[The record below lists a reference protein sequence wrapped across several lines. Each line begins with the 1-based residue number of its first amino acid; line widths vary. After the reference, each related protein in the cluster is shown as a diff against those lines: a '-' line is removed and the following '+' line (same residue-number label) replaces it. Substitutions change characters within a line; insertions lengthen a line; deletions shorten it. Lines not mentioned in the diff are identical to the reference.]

1 MAVLGEQEGFR
12 AMGEGSDQLRTAR
25 VYDGLDDGGRPM
37 AVREVLPDRVWD
49 ELLTYLESAPVVLAA
64 RSFDEDEFIPGDRD
78 VPLKFRTDGDWIW
91 SGSVPHYLRK
101 HGLPPEPE
109 LVQHI
114 IDREYRLGEID
125 EATKELATDHYGWM
139 GG

>member
-1 MAVLGEQEGFR
+1 MSEGT
-12 AMGEGSDQLRTAR
+12 DQLRMAR
-25 VYDGLDDGGRPM
+25 VYDGRDDSGRPM
-37 AVREVLPDRVWD
+37 AVREVLPDQVRD
-49 ELLTYLESAPVVLAA
+49 QLITYLESAPVVLAA

-78 VPLKFRTDGDWIW
+78 VPLNFRTDGAWIW

-114 IDREYRLGEID
+114 VDRGYQLGEID
-125 EATKELATDHYGWM
+125 EATKEIAVRIITGRWE
-139 GG
+139 G